1 MNTGAKIVIGLGI
14 LIIIIGIIMVS
25 TGDSFED
32 NVEEG
37 IIYEGADGNINVD
50 NVEPNTGSK
59 YIVHLIDVKFE
70 GGGDGGY
77 NEAHGNSTWNLTQSD
92 CDLVKS
98 FSLSNGDNQIFYPR
112 CNYVADDV
120 SDKYITI
127 GRLCNDVINDRYGNE
142 KGHKGEGCRAGT
154 YTWDTD
160 GNRVMVY
167 DVEVL
172 LGAIFEEIMKWLG
185 SFGACCCGSVVLL
198 IGILMA
204 AFMEEGNSNP
214 YVQQTGGSDSNNQ
227 TIPQSSGGWEDQ
239 KDYIHR
245 EKEEEIPDKSEMA
258 TTENKNAEKKR
269 SGEYELP
276 PPPEI

>member
-14 LIIIIGIIMVS
+14 LIIIVGIIMVT
-25 TGDSFED
+25 TGDSFEE
-32 NVEEG
+32 NAEEG
-37 IIYEGADGNINVD
+37 IIYEGADGRIDID
-50 NVEPNTGSK
+50 NAEPNTGSK
-59 YIVHLIDVKFE
+59 YIVHLVDVKFE

-98 FSLSNGDNQIFYPR
+98 FTLKDGDDNQIFYPR

-120 SDKYITI
+120 ADKYITI
-127 GRLCNDVINDRYGNE
+127 GRLCNDVIYDRYGTE
-142 KGHKGEGCRAGT
+142 IGHEGEGCRAGT

-160 GNRVMVY
+160 GNKVMVY
-167 DVEVL
+167 DLEAFI
-172 LGAIFEEIMKWLG
+172 GAILEEIIKWLG
-185 SFGACCCGSVVLL
+185 SFGACCCGSIVLL

-214 YVQQTGGSDSNNQ
+214 YVQQTSGNDSNNQ
-227 TIPQSSGGWEDQ
+227 TIPQGSSGWDEQ

-245 EKEEEIPDKSEMA
+245 EKREEIPDKSEMA
-258 TTENKNAEKKR
+258 VTEEEEGKSEHKGFA
-269 SGEYELP
+269 P
-276 PPPEI
+276 PP

>member
-14 LIIIIGIIMVS
+14 LIIIVGIIMVA

-127 GRLCNDVINDRYGNE
+127 GRLCNDVIHDRYGNE

-160 GNRVMVY
+160 GNQVMVY

-185 SFGACCCGSVVLL
+185 SFGACCCGSIVLL

-258 TTENKNAEKKR
+258 TTEDKKEEKKR